1 MACGRFKNRN
11 PFRLISFRCFL
22 TMHKGTT
29 RIMSVIALLIIY
41 TKTKHRT
48 WCQTIFYIFMTSLEK
63 LICIHARFFIL
74 IIGLCLITCIQSRGL
89 LDNLKFDSFNNY
101 FFDEQFHSINR
112 LNNCEFICILQKRE
126 RSQLFCNNRLLLTL
140 VGVTGFEPAA
150 SWSRTK
156 RSTKLSHTPFFHALK
171 LYHICGGLSIFF
183 LQLLSFFCFPDCG
196 DERCRFASRRRG
208 RVRASCIGKCQML
221 FVFPIGR
228 QARSLFHA
236 TVRLKILHRF
246 ANISFSK

>member
-1 MACGRFKNRN
+1 MYLIFTFREFKSIHKGKTAILHLRFGTEKNRRLDSKKARYN
-11 PFRLISFRCFL
+11 RAFRRRHLFC
-22 TMHKGTT
+22 
-29 RIMSVIALLIIY
+29 LLI
-41 TKTKHRT
+41 
-48 WCQTIFYIFMTSLEK
+48 M
-63 LICIHARFFIL
+63 
-74 IIGLCLITCIQSRGL
+74 
-89 LDNLKFDSFNNY
+89 
-101 FFDEQFHSINR
+101 
-112 LNNCEFICILQKRE
+112 
-126 RSQLFCNNRLLLTL
+126 

-156 RSTKLSHTPFFHALK
+156 RSTKLSHTPFFHALE

>member
-1 MACGRFKNRN
+1 MHYVRYIN
-11 PFRLISFRCFL
+11 PF
-22 TMHKGTT
+22 
-29 RIMSVIALLIIY
+29 
-41 TKTKHRT
+41 
-48 WCQTIFYIFMTSLEK
+48 
-63 LICIHARFFIL
+63 
-74 IIGLCLITCIQSRGL
+74 LCLFTKQKDWPYQVCPVFLPRYFHMVGVRGL
-89 LDNLKFDSFNNY
+89 
-101 FFDEQFHSINR
+101 
-112 LNNCEFICILQKRE
+112 
-126 RSQLFCNNRLLLTL
+126 
-140 VGVTGFEPAA
+140 EPPA

-156 RSTKLSHTPFFHALK
+156 RSTKLSHTPFFHALE